1 MNTLQKQNWQCD
13 GWKYIYDANDTQAT
27 SDICEMVGLD
37 DDTRRKNARLI
48 CAAPVMMEALRYVI
62 DNVDNEDVVEKCVAA
77 FMKAQGLKMEGNIVK
92 AL

>member
-1 MNTLQKQNWQCD
+1 MTLQNWQCD
-13 GWKYIYDANDTQAT
+13 GQKYIYDANDTQAI

-37 DDTRRKNARLI
+37 DETRRKNARLI
-48 CAAPVMMEALRYVI
+48 CASPAMMEALRYVI

>member
-1 MNTLQKQNWQCD
+1 MNTLQKRDWQCD
-13 GWKYIYDANDTQAT
+13 GQKFIYDANDTQAI

-62 DNVDNEDVVEKCVAA
+62 DKIDDEDVVEKCVAA

>member
-13 GWKYIYDANDTQAT
+13 GLKYIYDANDTQAT
-27 SDICEMVGLD
+27 SDICEMAGLD

-48 CAAPVMMEALRYVI
+48 CAAPAMMEALRYVI
-62 DNVDNEDVVEKCVAA
+62 NNVDNEDVVEKCVAA